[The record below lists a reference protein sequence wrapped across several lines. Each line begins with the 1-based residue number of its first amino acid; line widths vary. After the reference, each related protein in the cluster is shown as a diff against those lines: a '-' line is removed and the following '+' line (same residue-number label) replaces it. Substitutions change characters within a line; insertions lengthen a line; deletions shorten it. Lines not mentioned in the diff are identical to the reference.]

1 MSLLN
6 WFSGKKSPADATSPS
21 SGHSRAD
28 AAPSSRSDATPI
40 STRRGE
46 RMARREL
53 LYTVVREC
61 MTSAGVLSSTYKF
74 KVLSLDGWG
83 RQFMVMVDLAG
94 SREEPVQRLQEI
106 EALVGQAAKARHD
119 ILVKAVYWRQHPVAQ
134 PPVLQERVAPIATK
148 AAPVAPLAA
157 STAQPVSQDEPF
169 EPINEQELAAFRNAL
184 TKGVPRS
191 GTEQP
196 SYTLL
201 TGFENT
207 EMNDEPTRRRA
218 LSTTQYGEIR

>member
-6 WFSGKKSPADATSPS
+6 WISGKKSPADATGPS

-28 AAPSSRSDATPI
+28 AAPSSRSDAVPI

-61 MTSAGVLSSTYKF
+61 MTRAGVLSSTYKF

-134 PPVLQERVAPIATK
+134 PPVLNERVATIATK
-148 AAPVAPLAA
+148 TAPPPAVAAVPEFDD
-157 STAQPVSQDEPF
+157 DEPF
-169 EPINEQELAAFRNAL
+169 EPINEQELAAFRTTLA
-184 TKGVPRS
+184 KGAARLGRP
-191 GTEQP
+191 P
-196 SYTLL
+196 D
-201 TGFENT
+201 F
-207 EMNDEPTRRRA
+207 
-218 LSTTQYGEIR
+218 